1 MEKEFDLV
9 VNRLKTH
16 SVKWDTYPPDVL
28 PMWIAD
34 LDFKAPP
41 SVLKILEEKINHG
54 IFGYESDFLI
64 LKQVFAAWVKE
75 HYSWDIREEEIM
87 FIPEVVTGLNLIAQ
101 SLGHPGESLIIQP
114 PVYPPFFK
122 VASYAQMQTIES
134 NMVESAEG
142 FYALDFQ
149 ELESAVTPR
158 TKFLI
163 LCSPHNPVGRVFSR
177 EELITLADICV
188 RKNLLIISD
197 EIHCDL
203 LFDGRKHI
211 PIASISEDIAQ
222 QTITLMAPSKTFNLA
237 GLKCSFMIV
246 KNPSLRSQIE
256 EGRRGLVG
264 CPSLL
269 SMEAA
274 YAAYADGSGWLQ
286 QLIAYLQ
293 ENRDFLVSFLHEEI
307 PSIRVFPPEGTYL
320 AWLDCRKLDE
330 KCNPYEF
337 FLEKA
342 KIAFNDGRAFG
353 NQGKGFVRM
362 NFGCPRS
369 TLEQALERMRK
380 AVLEMS

>member
-87 FIPEVVTGLNLIAQ
+87 FIPGVVTGLNLIVQ

-134 NMVESAEG
+134 NLVESAEG
-142 FYALDFQ
+142 FYTLDFQ
-149 ELESAVTPR
+149 ELESAVTPQ

-177 EELITLADICV
+177 EELKTLADICV

-211 PIASISEDIAQ
+211 PIASINEDIAQ

-237 GLKCSFMIV
+237 GLKCSFMII

-320 AWLDCRKLDE
+320 AWLDCRKLGE

-342 KIAFNDGRAFG
+342 KIAFNDGGAFG

-369 TLEQALERMRK
+369 TLEQALERISK

>member
-1 MEKEFDLV
+1 MKNELDLV

-16 SVKWDTYPPDVL
+16 SAKWDTYPPDVL

-64 LKQVFAAWVKE
+64 LKQVFAAWAKE
-75 HYSWDIREEEIM
+75 HYSWDIREEEIL
-87 FIPEVVTGLNLIAQ
+87 FIPGVVTGLNLIAQ

-122 VASYAQMQTIES
+122 VASYAQMQTIEADL
-134 NMVESAEG
+134 VESADG
-142 FYALDFQ
+142 FYAFDFQ
-149 ELESAVTPR
+149 KLESAITPR
-158 TKFLI
+158 TKLLI

-177 EELITLADICV
+177 EELTMLADICI

-203 LFDGRKHI
+203 LFDGRRHI
-211 PIASISEDIAQ
+211 PIASLSEEIAQ
-222 QTITLMAPSKTFNLA
+222 RTITLMAPSKTFNLA

-274 YAAYADGSGWLQ
+274 YAAYADGFGWLQ
-286 QLIAYLQ
+286 QLIVYLQ
-293 ENRDFLVSFLHEEI
+293 ENRDFLVSFLREEI
-307 PSIRVFPPEGTYL
+307 PSIKIFPPQGTYL
-320 AWLDCRKLDE
+320 AWLDCRELGE
-330 KCNPYEF
+330 NCNPYEF

-353 NQGKGFVRM
+353 SRGTGFVRM